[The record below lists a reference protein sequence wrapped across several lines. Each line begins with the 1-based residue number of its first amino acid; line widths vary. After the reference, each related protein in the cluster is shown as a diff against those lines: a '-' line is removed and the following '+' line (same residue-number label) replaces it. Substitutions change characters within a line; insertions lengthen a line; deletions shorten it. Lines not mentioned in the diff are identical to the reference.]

1 MANLQ
6 SKNAAYWQKRFKA
19 IENQANLTGAN
30 SLSYVAKQYEEAS
43 KELEKQISTWYMRFA
58 KNNNITLAEAQQVL
72 SGKAL
77 SEFKWNVH
85 EYIQYAEDNA
95 LNGMWTT
102 QLENASAKVHIT
114 KLEALKLQNQ
124 AVIEKLY
131 NKQYVSLSGALKDI
145 FQNSYY
151 HSCYEVQKAF
161 GVGWNIAA
169 IDENKL
175 KAVLSTPWTTDGLTF
190 SENLWKQRDK
200 LIGQVQTTLTQ
211 GIMTGKSP
219 DKMITEIQKATGNS
233 KVNAGRLVMTESAA
247 MSAMAQKDAFG
258 NLGVEEFEI
267 VETLDSKTCS
277 VCASLDGKH
286 FPMSD
291 YQVGVT
297 VPPFHPWCRGCTC
310 PWFDDDEFT
319 AGERI
324 ARAADGTQYYV
335 PENTTYQQWQD
346 AFVNG
351 DKSGFD
357 VVTNS
362 KSGLT
367 SYKKPVQQETVKPK
381 KEYLTKKKLQA
392 KIADADVQLED
403 LEAQF
408 KSVSGGWTFDEVL
421 KDFGSLEDFTDG
433 DDLTKLKD
441 LHSQVEAIE
450 AQKAEWEEKLNE
462 KLIAEQKKAFAKQ
475 QIELEAQKAAIQQQL
490 DDFEIKTYSGIWKDD
505 VTTADFSKLNIEGK
519 KKYYEGKFITETDP
533 DLMQKYQDLYN
544 QLQELEVEGK
554 SYTDIQAEM
563 KKIQTELNKVQA
575 DLQKLENGD
584 IINII
589 EDAFSQERKNAALWA
604 KTTKEADN
612 TLRDICGEVWH
623 TSPPIQKK
631 AIYEYTS
638 SYSKFNEPLRGIE
651 YGTNT
656 VKGVGNIDLDTIG
669 VSYKGLKRG
678 EVRKQI
684 NAMTDIIE
692 KSTYDFDIWLQ
703 RGCDYRS
710 MDNFFGI
717 SMSDL
722 QNATESKLKGLLEKK
737 EVIDYGFFSCGVAKG
752 KGFSSKPII
761 MNVYAPRGTKMMYA
775 EPFSAFGNGSGYS
788 WDGIAKQS
796 SFGNE
801 SEIILQ
807 QGTKF
812 RITKVERSNG
822 KLYVD
827 IEVIE
832 QKPPQR

>member
-58 KNNNITLAEAQQVL
+58 KNNNITLTEAQQVL

-131 NKQYVSLSGALKDI
+131 GKQYVSLSSALKDI

-219 DKMITEIQKATGNS
+219 DKMIAEIQKATGNS

-297 VPPFHPWCRGCTC
+297 VPPFHPWCRGCAC

-319 AGERI
+319 TGERI

-357 VVTNS
+357 VATNS

-367 SYKKPVQQETVKPK
+367 SYKKPVQQEVVKPK

-403 LEAQF
+403 LETQF

-433 DDLTKLKD
+433 DDLAKLKD
-441 LHSQVEAIE
+441 IHSQVKAIE

-462 KLIAEQKKAFAKQ
+462 KLIAEQKKAFTKQ
-475 QIELEAQKAAIQQQL
+475 QIELEAQKAVIQQQL

-519 KKYYEGKFITETDP
+519 KKYYEGKFISETDP
-533 DLMQKYQDLYN
+533 DLMQKYQDLYK

-554 SYTDIQAEM
+554 SYADIQAEM

-584 IINII
+584 IIDTV

-604 KTTKEADN
+604 KTTKEADGA
-612 TLRDICGEVWH
+612 LRDTCGEVWR

-656 VKGVGNIDLDTIG
+656 VKGVGNIDLDSIG
-669 VSYKGLKRG
+669 VSYKGFKRG

-703 RGCDYRS
+703 RGCDYRG

-722 QNATESKLKGLLEKK
+722 QNATESELQMLIEK
-737 EVIDYGFFSCGVAKG
+737 EVTDYGFFSCGVSKG

-775 EPFSAFGNGSGYS
+775 EPFSAFGNGSGRS

-796 SFGNE
+796 SFGSE

-827 IEVIE
+827 LEVVE
-832 QKPPQR
+832 QKTPQR

>member
-58 KNNNITLAEAQQVL
+58 KNNNITLTEAQQVL

-131 NKQYVSLSGALKDI
+131 GKQYVSLSSALKDI

-219 DKMITEIQKATGNS
+219 DKMIAEIQKATGNS

-319 AGERI
+319 TGERI

-367 SYKKPVQQETVKPK
+367 SYKKPVQQEVVKPK

-403 LEAQF
+403 LETQF

-433 DDLTKLKD
+433 DDLAKLKD
-441 LHSQVEAIE
+441 IHSQVKAIE

-462 KLIAEQKKAFAKQ
+462 KLIAEQKKAFTKQ
-475 QIELEAQKAAIQQQL
+475 QIELEAQKAVIQQQL
-490 DDFEIKTYSGIWKDD
+490 DDFEVKTYSGIWKDD

-533 DLMQKYQDLYN
+533 DLMQKYQDLYK

-554 SYTDIQAEM
+554 SYADIQAEM

-584 IINII
+584 IIDTV

-604 KTTKEADN
+604 KTTKEADDA
-612 TLRDICGEVWH
+612 LRDVCGEVWR

-656 VKGVGNIDLDTIG
+656 VKGVGNIDLDSIG
-669 VSYKGLKRG
+669 VSYKGFKRG

-703 RGCDYRS
+703 RGCDYRG

-722 QNATESKLKGLLEKK
+722 QNATESKLKMLLEGE
-737 EVIDYGFFSCGVAKG
+737 EVTDYGFFSCGVSKG

-775 EPFSAFGNGSGYS
+775 EPFSAFGNGSGRS

-796 SFGNE
+796 SFGSE

>member
-1 MANLQ
+1 M
-6 SKNAAYWQKRFKA
+6 
-19 IENQANLTGAN
+19 
-30 SLSYVAKQYEEAS
+30 
-43 KELEKQISTWYMRFA
+43 
-58 KNNNITLAEAQQVL
+58 
-72 SGKAL
+72 
-77 SEFKWNVH
+77 
-85 EYIQYAEDNA
+85 
-95 LNGMWTT
+95 
-102 QLENASAKVHIT
+102 
-114 KLEALKLQNQ
+114 
-124 AVIEKLY
+124 
-131 NKQYVSLSGALKDI
+131 
-145 FQNSYY
+145 
-151 HSCYEVQKAF
+151 
-161 GVGWNIAA
+161 
-169 IDENKL
+169 
-175 KAVLSTPWTTDGLTF
+175 
-190 SENLWKQRDK
+190 
-200 LIGQVQTTLTQ
+200 
-211 GIMTGKSP
+211 
-219 DKMITEIQKATGNS
+219 
-233 KVNAGRLVMTESAA
+233 
-247 MSAMAQKDAFG
+247 
-258 NLGVEEFEI
+258 
-267 VETLDSKTCS
+267 
-277 VCASLDGKH
+277 
-286 FPMSD
+286 
-291 YQVGVT
+291 
-297 VPPFHPWCRGCTC
+297 
-310 PWFDDDEFT
+310 
-319 AGERI
+319 
-324 ARAADGTQYYV
+324 
-335 PENTTYQQWQD
+335 
-346 AFVNG
+346 
-351 DKSGFD
+351 
-357 VVTNS
+357 
-362 KSGLT
+362 
-367 SYKKPVQQETVKPK
+367 
-381 KEYLTKKKLQA
+381 TKKKLQA

-403 LEAQF
+403 LETQF

-433 DDLTKLKD
+433 DDLAKLKD
-441 LHSQVEAIE
+441 LHSQVKDIE

-462 KLIAEQKKAFAKQ
+462 KLIAEQKKAFTKQ
-475 QIELEAQKAAIQQQL
+475 QIELEAQKGIIQQQL

-533 DLMQKYQDLYN
+533 DLMQKYQDLYK

-554 SYTDIQAEM
+554 SYADIQAEM

-584 IINII
+584 IIDTV

-604 KTTKEADN
+604 KTTKEADDA
-612 TLRDICGEVWH
+612 LRDVCGDVWR

-656 VKGVGNIDLDTIG
+656 VKGVGNIDLDSIG
-669 VSYKGLKRG
+669 VSYKGFKRG

-703 RGCDYRS
+703 RGCDYRG

-722 QNATESKLKGLLEKK
+722 QNATESELQMLIEK
-737 EVIDYGFFSCGVAKG
+737 EVTDYGFFSCGVSKG

-775 EPFSAFGNGSGYS
+775 EPFSAFGNGSGRS

-796 SFGNE
+796 SFGSE

-827 IEVIE
+827 LEVVE
-832 QKPPQR
+832 QKTPQR